1 MLHVTRLLFVVV
13 LVCAAVMSLIMCSPP
28 ARASPAVRVR
38 GVKRSLYSAYLSPSS
53 GRQSSQGALSADS
66 KADMSG
72 SSNHLLPSHPQ
83 HRGQS
88 KSMYPAFIRRPAPFI
103 AGHSSHQS
111 SRNPTEDAF
120 EDASRVDTSRGGRTT
135 WKTSSGRYMS
145 ALLSTPAGRHGGH
158 KDTEE
163 LSPSERDASWRPN
176 KFQSFLFKDSQPPL
190 VAISAQ
196 DDPAYRPQD
205 EEVKEYSPYLV
216 QSDSE
221 EEHLSLLAAISGG
234 VKGASLGSLLP
245 PVAHFHSSSKK
256 SFKSDAMTTRR
267 PVSAENK
274 WVFKHANWASSM
286 AFPGF
291 SPANKGHTFKI
302 TNVYPSLSS
311 KYSFSQ
317 RRAFPSGRQNTSTVS
332 QQARILD
339 LSLLR
344 GYKENQTLGF
354 SPFST
359 LKPAEVTKL
368 SSSNKSVVQQIFEG
382 LEPSQL
388 RHLSASTI
396 PNQAQNESNSKEMQN
411 EKQRAAFSPPSLGFV
426 VSSASLRPV
435 GGAKITEKGAGL
447 RPNGT
452 SRKLAE
458 RRARLLSTFT
468 SSTVRGVRVHANDTK
483 FKHFKMPAF
492 ENWPIVRRP
501 KKPASRNVTLESFT
515 STTQTPGTA
524 SFPNSLEELMQGRD
538 NTSWDARGPTMQSES
553 NTTTWQMFN
562 DTELLDM
569 ADSLETESEALEEDL
584 LELHYLQISTINT
597 SFKSINNL
605 DAKQEE

>member
-1 MLHVTRLLFVVV
+1 MLHATRLLFVVV

-38 GVKRSLYSAYLSPSS
+38 GVKRSLNSAYLSPSS

-66 KADMSG
+66 KADMLG
-72 SSNHLLPSHPQ
+72 SSNHLLPSRPQ

-103 AGHSSHQS
+103 AGHLSHQS
-111 SRNPTEDAF
+111 SGNPTEDAF
-120 EDASRVDTSRGGRTT
+120 EDASRVDTSRGGR
-135 WKTSSGRYMS
+135 
-145 ALLSTPAGRHGGH
+145 HGGH

-163 LSPSERDASWRPN
+163 LSPSERDAIWRPK

-196 DDPAYRPQD
+196 EDPAYRQQD

-221 EEHLSLLAAISGG
+221 QERLPVLAAISGG
-234 VKGASLGSLLP
+234 VTGASLGSLLP

-256 SFKSDAMTTRR
+256 SFRSDAMTTRK

-274 WVFKHANWASSM
+274 LVFKHANWASSM

-302 TNVYPSLSS
+302 TNIYPSLSS

-317 RRAFPSGRQNTSTVS
+317 RRAFQSSRQNISTVS

-368 SSSNKSVVQQIFEG
+368 SSNKSVVQQIFEG

-435 GGAKITEKGAGL
+435 GGGKITEKGAGL

-468 SSTVRGVRVHANDTK
+468 SSTVRGVRGHANDTK

-562 DTELLDM
+562 DTEPLDM
-569 ADSLETESEALEEDL
+569 ADSLETGSEALEEDL

-605 DAKQEE
+605 DAQQEE

>member
-1 MLHVTRLLFVVV
+1 MLHATRLLFVVV

-38 GVKRSLYSAYLSPSS
+38 GVKRSLNSAYLSPSS

-66 KADMSG
+66 KADMLG
-72 SSNHLLPSHPQ
+72 SSNHLLPSRPQ

-103 AGHSSHQS
+103 AGHPSHQS
-111 SRNPTEDAF
+111 SGNPTEDAF
-120 EDASRVDTSRGGRTT
+120 EDASRVDTSRGGR
-135 WKTSSGRYMS
+135 
-145 ALLSTPAGRHGGH
+145 HGGH

-163 LSPSERDASWRPN
+163 LSPSERDAIWRPK

-196 DDPAYRPQD
+196 EDPAYRQQD

-221 EEHLSLLAAISGG
+221 QEHLPVLAAISGG
-234 VKGASLGSLLP
+234 VTGASLGSLLP

-256 SFKSDAMTTRR
+256 SFRSDAMTTRK

-274 WVFKHANWASSM
+274 LVFKHANWASSM

-302 TNVYPSLSS
+302 TNIYPSLSS

-317 RRAFPSGRQNTSTVS
+317 RRAFQSSRQNISTVS

-368 SSSNKSVVQQIFEG
+368 SSNKSLVQQIFEG

-435 GGAKITEKGAGL
+435 GGGKITEKGAGL

-468 SSTVRGVRVHANDTK
+468 SSTVRGVRGHANDTK

-562 DTELLDM
+562 DTEPLDM
-569 ADSLETESEALEEDL
+569 ADSLETGSEALEEDL

-605 DAKQEE
+605 DAQQEE